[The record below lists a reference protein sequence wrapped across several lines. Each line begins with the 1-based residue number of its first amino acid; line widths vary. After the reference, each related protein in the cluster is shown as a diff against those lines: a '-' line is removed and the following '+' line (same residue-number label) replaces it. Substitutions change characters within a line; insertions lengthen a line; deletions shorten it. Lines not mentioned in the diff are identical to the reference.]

1 MSTIYIDPAINMK
14 TDQMITIIIHFKTQP
29 AHAAVA
35 IAKSCG
41 NPLSLEEAKQEVEAS
56 HLRFQ
61 NDIQKLLGDVGVA
74 FKINHTYKT
83 VFNGVS
89 LSLPGNVITELIK
102 SSEIAAIYANKEYKL
117 DLPFVQF

>member
-1 MSTIYIDPAINMK
+1 MSTIYIDPMINMQ
-14 TDQMITIIIHFKTQP
+14 TNQMVTVIIHLKTQP

-35 IAKSCG
+35 IANSNG
-41 NPLSLEEAKQEVEAS
+41 NQLSLQQAERNVEESQ
-56 HLRFQ
+56 LRFQ
-61 NDIQKLLGDVGVA
+61 GDILRLLGNEGVA

-89 LSLPGNVITELIK
+89 LTLPGNKIPDLTK
-102 SSEIAAIYANKEYKL
+102 SPEIAAIYANKEYKL